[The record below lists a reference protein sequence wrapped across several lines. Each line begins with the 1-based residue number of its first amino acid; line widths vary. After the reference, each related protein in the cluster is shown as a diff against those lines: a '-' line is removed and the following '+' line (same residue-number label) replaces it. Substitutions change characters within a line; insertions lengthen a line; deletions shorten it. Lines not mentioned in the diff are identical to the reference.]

1 MSDKLKK
8 YIDAHR
14 ESFDDLEPGN
24 LWPKLDT
31 EIKQLKPSSTHLNII
46 KSMLKYG
53 FGASALVVGTLWVTT
68 TFFPKENV
76 HSSESREL
84 KDSIAQPSM
93 APKLNPGAVLQTEI
107 KTEAPETKQETLK
120 KNTPL
125 EYSYSGDSEPL
136 AQTIP
141 SGTEQVQHQVTSGTN
156 QKTYEEIKKQDTS
169 YIANCVQ
176 VDTLFKG
183 VKRLEVKGEYC
194 AVTIK
199 AVETSGVHFR
209 GKVGAGGENVIV
221 FGRKSYKNRNYV
233 IRYEQDGELLKVWI
247 EHEDLKHRVRVQ
259 EGLTENSVLDFEVP
273 VSTDIL
279 VNNASGD
286 VQVAGI
292 RSPHTSLKTSY
303 GNIKVQDLASD
314 LTLKSSS
321 GNISLIN
328 VNGHVSTENSYGDLY
343 VDRVN
348 GDLKALSSSG
358 DITLKNITGNVEA
371 TSSYGFQRYEA
382 IHGNVVSISASG
394 DLLVKKLE
402 GNINAKSS
410 YGKESYED
418 VEGDIY
424 AQVSSGDIEINR
436 CKGSL
441 SLATSYGDI
450 SAKYLR
456 LASSSEFKTS
466 SGDIKI
472 SLLNE
477 LKDLSFDLRSNT
489 GNLLV
494 EKENVKNSADKR
506 LSLGQGSILI
516 TGISS
521 YGDQIYK

>member
-14 ESFDDLEPGN
+14 ESFDDLEPGD

-46 KSMLKYG
+46 KNMLKYG
-53 FGASALVVGTLWVTT
+53 FGASALVMGTLWVMTT
-68 TFFPKENV
+68 SGPKENV
-76 HSSESREL
+76 HRSESREL
-84 KDSIAQPSM
+84 QDSAARRST

-107 KTEAPETKQETLK
+107 TTGSPETKQESLK
-120 KNTPL
+120 KNTPG
-125 EYSYSGDSEPL
+125 EYSYSGNSEPL
-136 AQTIP
+136 AQTVPNPYEPLQDEVIATP
-141 SGTEQVQHQVTSGTN
+141 DRKTN
-156 QKTYEEIKKQDTS
+156 EERKKQDTS
-169 YIANCVQ
+169 YISNCVE
-176 VDTLFKG
+176 VDTLFNG

-199 AVETSGVHFR
+199 AVEMSGVHLR
-209 GKVGAGGENVIV
+209 GKVGAGGENVLV
-221 FGRKSYKNRNYV
+221 LGRRSYKNRNYI
-233 IRYEQDGELLKVWI
+233 IRYKQEGELLKVWI
-247 EHEDLKHRVRVQ
+247 EHEDLKRRVRVQ

-273 VSTDIL
+273 ASTDVL
-279 VNNASGD
+279 VSNSSGD
-286 VQVAGI
+286 IQVSGI
-292 RSPHTSLKTSY
+292 RSPRTSLKTSY
-303 GNIKVQDLASD
+303 GNIKGQDLVSD

-321 GNISLIN
+321 GNISLVN
-328 VNGHVSTENSYGDLY
+328 VNGQVSTENSYGDLY
-343 VDRVN
+343 VDRLN
-348 GDLKALSSSG
+348 GDLKAISSSG
-358 DITLKNITGNVEA
+358 NITLKNITGKVDA
-371 TSSYGFQRYEA
+371 TSSYGFQSYEA
-382 IHGNVVSISASG
+382 IHGNIMSVSASG

-402 GNINAKSS
+402 GNVNARSS

-418 VEGDIY
+418 VEGDIH

-436 CKGSL
+436 CKGAL

-450 SAKYLR
+450 KAKYLR

-477 LKDLSFDLRSNT
+477 LQDLTFDLRSNT
-489 GNLLV
+489 GNLVV

-506 LSLGQGSILI
+506 LNLGKGSILI